1 MSPPDELDTF
11 AVRSD
16 GLTKRYGRT
25 TVVDGVDLRI
35 PSGVVYGLIGMN
47 GAGKTTTFA
56 MLAGLLRSS
65 SGTAEVAGITIPG
78 RHGDLRRRVG
88 YMPDLVGVYDG
99 LQVAEYLDFFA
110 AAYDVPKRS
119 RRALVDGLLELVELT
134 DHRGAMV
141 DSLSRGMKQRLSMA
155 RALVHD
161 PDVLLLD
168 EPASGLDPRSR
179 RELWGAIATLRTL
192 GKTVVV
198 SSHILPEMANAC
210 DVIGVMHDGR
220 LLAQGTPDQL
230 RAQGDGSRV
239 VELRMGDGS
248 LERRRVDDDAA
259 QLELVRRLSTQDP
272 RGVLEVRAVGSDL
285 EDLFLSLS
293 EAGTPEGSADGSP
306 DGATPAGATGVAGVA
321 TEARS

>member
-1 MSPPDELDTF
+1 VSPPGDVDTF
-11 AVRSD
+11 AVRTD

-25 TVVDGVDLRI
+25 TVVDRVDLRI
-35 PSGVVYGLIGMN
+35 PPGVVYGLIGMN

-56 MLAGLLRSS
+56 MLAGLLRAS
-65 SGTAEVAGITIPG
+65 SGTAEVAGITIAG
-78 RHGDLRRRVG
+78 RHGALRRRVG
-88 YMPDLVGVYDG
+88 FMPDLVGVYDG
-99 LQVAEYLDFFA
+99 LQVSEYLDFFA
-110 AAYDVPKRS
+110 AAYDVPKRT

-134 DHRGAMV
+134 GHRDAMV

-179 RELWGAIATLRTL
+179 RELWGSIDTLRTL

-198 SSHILPEMANAC
+198 SSHILPEMASAC
-210 DVIGVMHDGR
+210 DVIGVMHGGR

-230 RAQGDGSRV
+230 RADRVGSRE
-239 VELRMGDGS
+239 VEVRMGDGAV
-248 LERRRVDDDAA
+248 ERHRVTDDAD
-259 QLELVRRLSTQDP
+259 QLELVRRLSAQDP

-285 EDLFLSLS
+285 EELFLALS
-293 EAGTPEGSADGSP
+293 DA
-306 DGATPAGATGVAGVA
+306 ATPGGAPDVTSPAVAAGAS
-321 TEARS
+321 TEARR